1 MITAMVNLSLKEG
14 YFSSKW
20 KDALV
25 KPLLKKAGL
34 SMDYKNLRP
43 VSNLQFVSK
52 ETERTV
58 FNQLHKNFEDNDLY
72 PVVQSAYRKQ
82 HSTET
87 ALLRVVNDILHNMN
101 GQHVTLLVLLD

>member
-1 MITAMVNLSLKEG
+1 MNCIDELLPIITAMVNLSLKEG
-14 YFSSKW
+14 YFPSEW

-52 ETERTV
+52 VTERAV
-58 FNQLHKNFEDNDLY
+58 FDQLHKNLEGNDLY
-72 PVVQSAYRKQ
+72 PV
-82 HSTET
+82 
-87 ALLRVVNDILHNMN
+87 ILYI
-101 GQHVTLLVLLD
+101 

>member
-1 MITAMVNLSLKEG
+1 MPVTTAMVHLPLKEG
-14 YFSSKW
+14 YFPSEW

-52 ETERTV
+52 VTERAV
-58 FNQLHKNFEDNDLY
+58 FDQLHENLEDNDLY
-72 PVVQSAYRKQ
+72 PVLQ
-82 HSTET
+82 
-87 ALLRVVNDILHNMN
+87 
-101 GQHVTLLVLLD
+101 